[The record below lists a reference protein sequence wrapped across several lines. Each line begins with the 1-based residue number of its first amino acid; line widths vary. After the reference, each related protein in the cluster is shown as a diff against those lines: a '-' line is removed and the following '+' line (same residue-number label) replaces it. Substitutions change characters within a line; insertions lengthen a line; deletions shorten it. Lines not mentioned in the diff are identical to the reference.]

1 MYVSL
6 TQFLY
11 SLQLS
16 VIFLC
21 ALLALLPADEVRA
34 RDQPNDAGSA
44 VIVTW
49 RLSPEDARIEEY
61 QVLRGSP
68 PDTILEKVGFT
79 RRGVAS
85 FTDNTVRDGVL
96 YCYRI
101 CAVAAAERAWS
112 PVSSEARSYP
122 QLFHAGRIN
131 ILVSI
136 LLFGLLLA
144 WFVRQAR
151 SGRNLFIRRIPGLAA
166 VEDAV
171 GRATEMGKPILYV
184 PGLADIDGTATIASM
199 NILGEVAKKIARYD
213 APLIVVNR
221 WSVTYNVSKEVVR
234 ESFAGQGRPDR
245 FRDEYVRY
253 LTEDQ
258 FGFAAAVDGIML
270 REKPATNFYIGQ
282 FWAESLILAETG
294 AQCGSIQI
302 AGTDA
307 VNQLPFFVTACDY
320 TLLGEELYA
329 ASAYLSREPL
339 LMGALKAQ
347 DYGKLI
353 ALALLAAVTLLSFV
367 AVDLGFLLRTQ

>member
-1 MYVSL
+1 V
-6 TQFLY
+6 
-11 SLQLS
+11 
-16 VIFLC
+16 
-21 ALLALLPADEVRA
+21 
-34 RDQPNDAGSA
+34 
-44 VIVTW
+44 
-49 RLSPEDARIEEY
+49 
-61 QVLRGSP
+61 
-68 PDTILEKVGFT
+68 
-79 RRGVAS
+79 
-85 FTDNTVRDGVL
+85 
-96 YCYRI
+96 
-101 CAVAAAERAWS
+101 
-112 PVSSEARSYP
+112 
-122 QLFHAGRIN
+122 FHTGRIN
-131 ILVSI
+131 ILASI
-136 LLFGLLLA
+136 LLFGLLLV
-144 WFVRQAR
+144 WFVRRAR
-151 SGRNLFIRRIPGLAA
+151 SGQGLFIRRIPGLAA

-199 NILGEVAKKIARYD
+199 NILGEVAKKIAQYD

-221 WSVTYNVSKEVVR
+221 WSVTYNVAKEVVR
-234 ESFAGQGRPDR
+234 ESFASQGRPDK
-245 FRDEYVRY
+245 FREEYVRY

-320 TLLGEELYA
+320 TLIGEELYA

-353 ALALLAAVTLLSFV
+353 ALALLMAATLLSIV
-367 AVDLGFLLRTQ
+367 SIDLSFLLRTQ

>member
-1 MYVSL
+1 M
-6 TQFLY
+6 
-11 SLQLS
+11 
-16 VIFLC
+16 IFIAC
-21 ALLALLPADEVRA
+21 LLALLPVDGVRA
-34 RDQPNDAGSA
+34 KDQPNDAGSGL
-44 VIVTW
+44 VITW
-49 RLSPEDARIEEY
+49 QLSPDDSLVDEY
-61 QVLRGSP
+61 QILRRDL
-68 PDTILEKVGFT
+68 PDTVFQKIAFT
-79 RRGVAS
+79 RRGVTTH
-85 FTDNTVRDGVL
+85 TDNTVRDRVP
-96 YCYRI
+96 YQYRI
-101 CAVAAAERAWS
+101 ATVRGGDSILSTAS
-112 PVSSEARSYP
+112 NEARSYP
-122 QLFHAGRIN
+122 QLFHTGRIN
-131 ILVSI
+131 ILASI
-136 LLFGLLLA
+136 LLFGLLLV
-144 WFVRQAR
+144 WFVRRAR
-151 SGRNLFIRRIPGLAA
+151 SGQGLFIRRIPGLAA

-199 NILGEVAKKIARYD
+199 NILGEVAKKIAQYD

-221 WSVTYNVSKEVVR
+221 WSVTYNVAKEVVR
-234 ESFAGQGRPDR
+234 ESFASQGRPDK
-245 FRDEYVRY
+245 FREEYVRY

-320 TLLGEELYA
+320 TLIGEELYA

-353 ALALLAAVTLLSFV
+353 ALALLMAATLLSIV
-367 AVDLGFLLRTQ
+367 SIDLSFLLRTQ